1 MHLFRSREP
10 GSRQAGVTL
19 PELLVVLAIGGI
31 ILSVGVAL
39 VSDQVRSASIR
50 GAADQFAVD
59 LRAARMI
66 AVSNQAN
73 VDLVV
78 QADPQNRYTYT
89 RADGV
94 PVNVELPPQV
104 KIVSS
109 SPSTIQFRS
118 NGSVTAAATTVI
130 EISLSGNVRERWTV
144 TTSTVG
150 VPSVVKTR
158 VSG

>member
-1 MHLFRSREP
+1 MHVFRTREVGSRE
-10 GSRQAGVTL
+10 AGVTL

-31 ILSVGVAL
+31 ILAVGVAL
-39 VSDQVRSASIR
+39 VADQVRSASIR

-78 QADPQNRYTYT
+78 QADPQNRYAYT
-89 RADGV
+89 RADGA
-94 PVNVELPPQV
+94 PVNVKLPPQV

-130 EISLSGNVRERWTV
+130 EISLSGNVKERWTV